1 MDWVIIRELY
11 GDYKGL
17 KIICISGDDD
27 VDYMDWNGGYHGLDI
42 GETNHTEHAVYSQSM
57 RCSCKSSHQ
66 VREMMIEPWE
76 DWDVRS
82 RYEAM
87 MHL

>member
-1 MDWVIIRELY
+1 MEIIRGLFAYLGMMMWIIWIGTEDIMDWIL
-11 GDYKGL
+11 GK
-17 KIICISGDDD
+17 
-27 VDYMDWNGGYHGLDI
+27 
-42 GETNHTEHAVYSQSM
+42 TNHTEHAVYSQSM
-57 RCSCKSSHQ
+57 HCSCKSSHQ